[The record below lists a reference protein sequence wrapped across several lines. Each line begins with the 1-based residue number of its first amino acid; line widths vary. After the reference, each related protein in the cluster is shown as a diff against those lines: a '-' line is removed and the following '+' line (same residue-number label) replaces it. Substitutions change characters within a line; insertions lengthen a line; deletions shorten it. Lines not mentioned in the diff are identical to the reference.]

1 MVRENGKQ
9 DKKEKTKYKIIIVI
23 ITMFLLGISSFFLL
37 KGTKEKSFK
46 TIQALFFQY
55 EFQQLSSHNIYIHN
69 GYASAV
75 EYPIREESLH
85 RAVER
90 FRFIFDENIKGK
102 DMNVYYSVIP
112 DKNYF
117 LAEDAGQLVMDYEE
131 FYSLLQEEI
140 DFMQY
145 IDIKGLLS
153 IEDYYKTDTHWKQ
166 EKLEKIAGQLANG
179 MGVDLSLDYERKK
192 LEKLFWGIHCRKTP
206 LPMPPEVIYYLDH
219 DVLNQ
224 CKVYDFQ
231 NEKDI
236 LIYDMAKAQGEDP
249 YEMFLS
255 GAISLITIENP
266 NATTDKELIIFRD
279 SFASSLAPLL
289 AEGYAKMTLVD
300 IRYLRSDMLSQF
312 VTFENQDVLFIYST
326 LVLNHSETL
335 K

>member
-1 MVRENGKQ
+1 
-9 DKKEKTKYKIIIVI
+9 
-23 ITMFLLGISSFFLL
+23 
-37 KGTKEKSFK
+37 
-46 TIQALFFQY
+46 
-55 EFQQLSSHNIYIHN
+55 
-69 GYASAV
+69 
-75 EYPIREESLH
+75 
-85 RAVER
+85 
-90 FRFIFDENIKGK
+90 
-102 DMNVYYSVIP
+102 
-112 DKNYF
+112 
-117 LAEDAGQLVMDYEE
+117 
-131 FYSLLQEEI
+131 
-140 DFMQY
+140 
-145 IDIKGLLS
+145 
-153 IEDYYKTDTHWKQ
+153 
-166 EKLEKIAGQLANG
+166 
-179 MGVDLSLDYERKK
+179 
-192 LEKLFWGIHCRKTP
+192 
-206 LPMPPEVIYYLDH
+206 MPPDVIYYLDH

-300 IRYLRSDMLSQF
+300 IRYIRSDMLSQF
-312 VTFENQDVLFIYST
+312 ITFENQDVLFIYST